1 MSDSPVCA
9 KCFDAHRRAINR
21 ENRWATGAE
30 RERCAKLAD
39 AEAERIKHT
48 SHKDGLG
55 MGDSAKETVCH
66 VLSAAIRGL
75 GDEGETS

>member
-30 RERCAKLAD
+30 RKRCAKI
-39 AEAERIKHT
+39 AEEVENTNELHDPDHYAAAAQI
-48 SHKDGLG
+48 
-55 MGDSAKETVCH
+55 A
-66 VLSAAIRGL
+66 AAIRGL
-75 GDEGETS
+75 GDEGETNE